1 VIASKKRE
9 ARARRRRRVRKR
21 VSGTSERPRVA
32 VYRSN
37 RHIYV
42 QLVDDVSGR
51 TVAAASS
58 LDTEAN
64 ASGDK
69 KARAKAVGSLI
80 AARAKEAGIDKAV
93 FDRGGFLFH
102 GRVRE
107 LAEAARE
114 GGLTI

>member
-1 VIASKKRE
+1 
-9 ARARRRRRVRKR
+9 
-21 VSGTSERPRVA
+21 VA

-51 TVAAASS
+51 TLAAASS
-58 LDTEAN
+58 LDAEAQ

-69 KARAKAVGSLI
+69 KARAKAVGTLI
-80 AARAKEAGIDKAV
+80 ATRAKDAGIETAV

-114 GGLTI
+114 GGLKV

>member
-1 VIASKKRE
+1 MIASKKGE

-21 VSGTSERPRVA
+21 ISGTAARPRVA

-58 LDTEAN
+58 LDAG
-64 ASGDK
+64 AHGSGDK
-69 KARAKAVGSLI
+69 KSRAKAVGSLI
-80 AARAKEAGIDKAV
+80 AARAKDAGIETAV

-107 LAEAARE
+107 LAEGARE

>member
-1 VIASKKRE
+1 VIAAKKRD
-9 ARARRRRRVRKR
+9 ARARRHRRVRKR
-21 VSGTSERPRVA
+21 VSGTASRPRVA
-32 VYRSN
+32 VFRSN

-42 QLVDDVSGR
+42 QLVDDGSGR
-51 TVAAASS
+51 TLAAASS
-58 LDTEAN
+58 LDADAK

-69 KARAKAVGSLI
+69 KARAKAVGTLI
-80 AARAKEAGIDKAV
+80 AARARDAGIETAV

-114 GGLTI
+114 GGLKL

>member
-21 VSGTSERPRVA
+21 VSGTSARPRVA

-51 TVAAASS
+51 TIAAASS
-58 LDTEAN
+58 LDAEAN

-69 KARAKAVGSLI
+69 KTRAKAVGGLI
-80 AARAKEAGIDKAV
+80 ATRAKEAGIDTAV